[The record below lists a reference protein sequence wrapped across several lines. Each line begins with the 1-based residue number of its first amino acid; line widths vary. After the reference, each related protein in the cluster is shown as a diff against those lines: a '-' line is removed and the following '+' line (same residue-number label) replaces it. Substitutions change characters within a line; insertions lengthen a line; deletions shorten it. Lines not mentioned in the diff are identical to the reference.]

1 MMKKWVISLL
11 SVGMLLG
18 IFGVSGISDSDS
30 PNTVEETVQADT
42 NSNNERT
49 INYAVYPG
57 NSSLLS
63 PMDAFFT
70 KSADITSND
79 DGSYK
84 VTLTAEISNLTSLKV
99 TTIDNQQPSVSST
112 TLKMLKSMLILVL
125 ILRV

>member
-1 MMKKWVISLL
+1 MIMIKLVYVKRGDMMKKLLISLL

-63 PMDAFFT
+63 PMDW
-70 KSADITSND
+70 IEVN
-79 DGSYK
+79 
-84 VTLTAEISNLTSLKV
+84 I
-99 TTIDNQQPSVSST
+99 
-112 TLKMLKSMLILVL
+112 
-125 ILRV
+125 